1 MCTDVEWSEGGKAFR
16 NRKVNL
22 RVLYRSWSFPSKL
35 VCPILILLSCFPYF
49 SSLDMHACAIL
60 TVILHSFVFV
70 CLLQIRSADGSVS
83 FALEHNVCGREIYAE
98 GTADA
103 VLFVAAQDQVR

>member
-1 MCTDVEWSEGGKAFR
+1 
-16 NRKVNL
+16 
-22 RVLYRSWSFPSKL
+22 
-35 VCPILILLSCFPYF
+35 
-49 SSLDMHACAIL
+49 
-60 TVILHSFVFV
+60 
-70 CLLQIRSADGSVS
+70 VS